1 MDKKSK
7 ILIIIVSLAIVASVG
22 VSFYKYVITKNYQ
35 IFVEIPCD
43 PAVDNCFVRTE
54 EDDTISNYKILS
66 RQASNI
72 PLCVP
77 ENNPNCRAM
86 LCEQDEPNC
95 EFTTCS
101 AEDLPEGESCSR

>member
-7 ILIIIVSLAIVASVG
+7 ILLFIVGLAIIASVG

-35 IFVEIPCD
+35 IFTEIPCD
-43 PAVDNCFVRTE
+43 PAIDNCFVRTA
-54 EDDTISNYKILS
+54 EDNSTSTYKLLS

-72 PLCVP
+72 PLCDPVSDT
-77 ENNPNCRAM
+77 NCRAL
-86 LCEQDEPNC
+86 LCEQNEPNC
-95 EFTTCS
+95 EITTCS